1 MAMQAESKRY
11 LRIVMTGALVLAAAR
26 TAYIFYE
33 RDADAK
39 RAVQQQQELQR
50 KKDTLNPDYYVSPR
64 KLYAYDL
71 AGAKELTKSPVWV
84 KTGYGSFYYP
94 FDPGSKHA
102 DFKHDAGLLLPL
114 EKLQITEVVLDRS
127 PSGGGQKQIMA
138 AYSKDGK
145 HFAVPIG
152 AVQGSNFTIY
162 ANEMFFLDDPRT
174 IYKHWSPEVWDAIA
188 KHEVRPGMNELQA
201 DCAVGLGLLDGPGT
215 GEERVLHYA
224 NGGVPFTV
232 TYRSGKAVDVKKGS

>member
-1 MAMQAESKRY
+1 MQGESKRY
-11 LRIVMTGALVLAAAR
+11 LRIVITGALVLAAAR

-39 RAVQQQQELQR
+39 RAVEQARDQQR
-50 KKDTLNPDYYVSPR
+50 KKDTLNPDYYVTPR

-84 KTGYGSFYYP
+84 KTGYGSFSYP
-94 FDPGSKHA
+94 FDPVAKHA

-114 EKLQITEVVLDRS
+114 EKLEITDVVLDRS
-127 PSGGGQKQIMA
+127 PSGAGQKQIMA
-138 AYSKDGK
+138 AYVKDGK

-152 AVQGSNFTIY
+152 AEQGSSFTLY

-174 IYKHWSPEVWDAIA
+174 VYKHWPPEIWEAIS

-201 DCAVGLGLLDGPGT
+201 DCSVGLGLLDGPGT
-215 GEERVLHYA
+215 GEERVLHYT
-224 NGGVPFTV
+224 NGGAPLTV
-232 TYRSGKAVDVKKGS
+232 TYRNGKAVDIKGGS